1 MKAKSLAD
9 ESESTVR
16 EHRDERAAPNPAA
29 LVEAM
34 RSLGYTLETAVAD
47 IVDNSLS
54 HGATEVRIR
63 FDWAG
68 QASVISISDNGCGMS
83 ESCLVEAMRAG
94 SHDPRAARGSSDLGR
109 FGLGLKTA
117 SFSQASRLSVL
128 TRAVDEPEAVRI
140 WDLPYITLANDWL
153 LQRVASRD
161 ADRHASWMRD
171 HPSGTCVV
179 WEKLDR
185 LVGKSGID
193 DESGHRTFME
203 AADRVAKHLEMV
215 FGEFLVGRNA
225 VTIKLGNVELKR
237 WDPFLRDHP
246 ATQVLPTEHL
256 ACGKM
261 GVVVQPFVLPHH
273 SKLSKAEFDAASGA
287 KGWNSH
293 QGFYIYRNRRL
304 ISAGGW
310 LSLGLT
316 RDEHLKLARIRV
328 DLGNDIDFEWKLD
341 VRKSV
346 ATPPIAL
353 RQELRR
359 ISRLTRERAQE
370 VYRHRGRRIVAA
382 SPDDHSSVWEARL
395 TRGKTLFRISRE
407 HPVVRALTGVDDNG
421 RAVEALLKL
430 IEQTLPLASI
440 YIRHAEAPDEQP
452 APFDDT
458 KDRQFSDMLCD
469 LYLGLRSA
477 GRGHEQAIACLSA
490 LSAAKMRPHLLAA
503 LDATPPTPSELD

>member
-1 MKAKSLAD
+1 MAEP
-9 ESESTVR
+9 ESQTH
-16 EHRDERAAPNPAA
+16 EHSDDRAAPNPSA

-34 RSLGYTLETAVAD
+34 RSLGYTLESAVAD

-54 HGATEVRIR
+54 HGASHIQIR
-63 FDWAG
+63 FVWAG
-68 QASVISISDNGCGMS
+68 PHSVISISDNGCGMS
-83 ESCLVEAMRAG
+83 ELRLVEAMRAG
-94 SHDPRAARGSSDLGR
+94 SHDPRADRAPGDLGR

-128 TRAVDEPEAVRI
+128 TKSIGQLEATRI
-140 WDLPYITLANDWL
+140 WDLPHITRVNDWL
-153 LQRVASRD
+153 LLRIASSD
-161 ADRHASWMRD
+161 ADQHASWRRG

-185 LVGKSGID
+185 IVGDAGID
-193 DESGHRTFME
+193 NETAHRAFME
-203 AADRVAKHLEMV
+203 AADRVGKHLAIV
-215 FGEFLVGRNA
+215 FGEFLVGANA
-225 VTIKLGNVELKR
+225 VTIELGNVAVSR
-237 WDPFLRDHP
+237 WDPFMRDHV
-246 ATQVLPTEHL
+246 ATQVLPKEHL
-256 ACGKM
+256 RCGQQ
-261 GVVVQPFVLPHH
+261 GVLVQPYVLPHH
-273 SKLSKAEFDAASGA
+273 SKLTRAEFEAASGA

-328 DLGNDIDFEWKLD
+328 DLGNDVDFEWKLD

-346 ATPPIAL
+346 ASPPFAL

-359 ISRLTRERAQE
+359 SARLTRERAQE

-382 SPDDHSSVWEARL
+382 SPEDHSSLWEARL
-395 TRGKTLFRISRE
+395 MRGKTLFRISRE
-407 HPVVRALTGVDDNG
+407 HPVVRALTSTDENG
-421 RAVEALLKL
+421 RALEALLKL
-430 IEQTLPLASI
+430 VEQTVPLAAI

-458 KDRQFSDMLCD
+458 KDRQFSDMLSD

-477 GRGHEQAIACLSA
+477 GRSHEQAIASLSA
-490 LSAAKMRPHLLAA
+490 LSAAKSRVHLLAA
-503 LDATPPTPSELD
+503 LDATPPTPTEIQ